1 MYKSINKLNLLHAQG
16 SWVNIEYVGIFA
28 SKRLVFLHVDISL
41 FPDFKISELMQ
52 KKIGYEMISTH
63 VKAC

>member
-16 SWVNIEYVGIFA
+16 SWVNIEYVVNVVGIFA

-41 FPDFKISELMQ
+41 FPDFKISELKQ
-52 KKIGYEMISTH
+52 KFWL
-63 VKAC
+63 